1 MENLKTISVVNWP
14 RQFFA
19 AAAQSIGG
27 LVTAIRTRPKVFM
40 AVGLGVFVLDIFLP
54 PVFLS
59 LTRKPW
65 DYFAFNPWLSKLPD
79 YLGSSDVSL
88 QSKLDFLPHLALF
101 WFSAND
107 RIGFVEWGFT
117 VDVTDLLRFVFTSF
131 IVGAYF
137 ALWLYHRDQVV
148 QCGWTG
154 ENSRRFGIAGG
165 LMSILGLSTG
175 PCSVMGCGVPV
186 LPVIGLAFVGVS
198 SGTLKLL
205 AGVSKVFTV
214 VILSAMTFGVA
225 YFGWTVSAHSETAS
239 RLSLISS
246 PSGKTKKFRGR
257 WRKERNTLSSPA
269 SLHPKNKQ
277 DTGFTLSK
285 KRSSD
290 DRE

>member
-1 MENLKTISVVNWP
+1 VENLKTISVVNWP

-27 LVTAIRTRPKVFM
+27 LVTAIRARPKVFM

-79 YLGSSDVSL
+79 YLGSGDVSL

-148 QCGWTG
+148 QCGWAG

-175 PCSVMGCGVPV
+175 PCSVMGCGAPV
-186 LPVIGLAFVGVS
+186 LPVIGLAFVGLS

-205 AGVSKVFTV
+205 AGLSKVFAV

-257 WRKERNTLSSPA
+257 WRKDA
-269 SLHPKNKQ
+269 S
-277 DTGFTLSK
+277 
-285 KRSSD
+285 
-290 DRE
+290 

>member
-1 MENLKTISVVNWP
+1 MRGLKPISVVNWP
-14 RQFFA
+14 CRFFA
-19 AAAQSIGG
+19 AAARSIAGI
-27 LVTAIRTRPKVFM
+27 VAAISARPTVFA
-40 AVGLGVFVLDIFLP
+40 AVSLSVFILNVLLP

-65 DYFAFNPWLSKLPD
+65 DYFAFNAWLSKLPE

-117 VDVTDLLRFVFTSF
+117 VDVTDLLRFFFTSF
-131 IVGAYF
+131 IVGAYL

-175 PCSVMGCGVPV
+175 PCSVMGCGAPV
-186 LPVIGLAFVGVS
+186 LPVIGLAFVGLS

-205 AGVSKVFTV
+205 AGLSKIFTV

-239 RLSLISS
+239 PLSLISS
-246 PSGKTKKFRGR
+246 LSEKTKKFRGR
-257 WRKERNTLSSPA
+257 WRKDES
-269 SLHPKNKQ
+269 
-277 DTGFTLSK
+277 
-285 KRSSD
+285 
-290 DRE
+290 

>member
-1 MENLKTISVVNWP
+1 MESLKTISVVNWL
-14 RQFFA
+14 RRFFTV
-19 AAAQSIGG
+19 AAQSISG
-27 LVTAIRTRPKVFM
+27 LVTAIRARPKVFM
-40 AVGLGVFVLDIFLP
+40 AVGVGVFVLDIFLP

-79 YLGSSDVSL
+79 YLYSSDVSL

-101 WFSAND
+101 WVSAND

-137 ALWLYHRDQVV
+137 ALWLYRQDQVV
-148 QCGWTG
+148 QCGWAG
-154 ENSRRFGIAGG
+154 ENGRRFGIAGG

-175 PCSVMGCGVPV
+175 PCSVMGCGAPV
-186 LPVIGLAFVGVS
+186 LPVIGLAFVGLS

-205 AGVSKVFTV
+205 AGLSKGFTI

-239 RLSLISS
+239 RLSLIS

-257 WRKERNTLSSPA
+257 WRK
-269 SLHPKNKQ
+269 H
-277 DTGFTLSK
+277 D
-285 KRSSD
+285 
-290 DRE
+290 